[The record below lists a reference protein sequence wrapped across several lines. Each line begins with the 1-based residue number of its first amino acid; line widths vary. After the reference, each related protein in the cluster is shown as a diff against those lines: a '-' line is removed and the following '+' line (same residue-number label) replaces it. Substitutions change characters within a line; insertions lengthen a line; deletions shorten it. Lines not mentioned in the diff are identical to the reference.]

1 MLSFTQYKK
10 IKRGQITKLIKTKRL
25 RDDIGCDIS
34 DCFACENKSKLLSLE
49 LPIIILTQ

>member
-10 IKRGQITKLIKTKRL
+10 IKRGQITKLIKTKKL

-34 DCFACENKSKLLSLE
+34 ECLSCENNSKMIILAKG
-49 LPIIILTQ
+49 IIITHL